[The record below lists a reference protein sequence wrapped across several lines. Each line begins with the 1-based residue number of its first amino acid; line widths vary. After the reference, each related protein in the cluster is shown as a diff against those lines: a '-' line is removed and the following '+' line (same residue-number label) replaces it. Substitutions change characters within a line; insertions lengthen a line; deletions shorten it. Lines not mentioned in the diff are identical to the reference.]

1 MKYLINLLLISCF
14 VVFLFFLICSFTGV
28 SIAQEDELD
37 ERVKNCISCCNA
49 KTQAC
54 FNINPDRRLCT
65 VELENCVATCKSEGK
80 SPSEWSDCWSQ
91 SEP

>member
-1 MKYLINLLLISCF
+1 MALCLLI
-14 VVFLFFLICSFTGV
+14 ISFADI

-37 ERVKNCISCCNA
+37 ERVKNCISCCTG
-49 KTQAC
+49 KQPAC
-54 FNINPDRRLCT
+54 YNITADRRLCAA
-65 VELENCVATCKSEGK
+65 EYENCVATCKSEGK

>member
-1 MKYLINLLLISCF
+1 MKHLINLLFKSFYVTILS
-14 VVFLFFLICSFTGV
+14 FLICSFIGV

-37 ERVKNCISCCNA
+37 ERVKSCISCCNA

-91 SEP
+91 SES